1 MLRRKKILIN
11 ENVEEPIASI
21 SNLTDAMLV
30 LAVRFLI
37 FVTISWNIQNIIFT
51 DITNEELQ
59 HIRS

>member
-1 MLRRKKILIN
+1 MK
-11 ENVEEPIASI
+11 NVEEPIASI